1 MALSAP
7 HARRG
12 GRRRGRGTAPES
24 PRKTLRPC
32 SRGARGDR
40 YALRVKV
47 RPLLVL
53 TPLAAALVAWFMT
66 RMWFGHDPTVWRVS
80 TLLGGWA
87 PVLAAALLTYLRREG
102 HREGSVGAAWLAR
115 ALGVHCALLWM
126 VGVSDW
132 LRGPPHAP
140 PAWNIDSGTPLV
152 FLAFA
157 LCFALCAPL
166 VHRLAEL
173 ATARARPPLR
183 RVEAPAAWHYRAAPS
198 RAGIGPAR
206 MVLADRPW
214 VPSATCALAFGGA
227 LAAPCSPAVS
237 ALAAAGIMGAVSSRH
252 TVLPAVAGLVLLSAR
267 GAMAFGGSDALAMR
281 WPALLVASLWT
292 YALVGPRMTTRRTG
306 GEVLA
311 EAGAARPR
319 ALGR

>member
-1 MALSAP
+1 MLA
-7 HARRG
+7 
-12 GRRRGRGTAPES
+12 
-24 PRKTLRPC
+24 
-32 SRGARGDR
+32 
-40 YALRVKV
+40 
-47 RPLLVL
+47 
-53 TPLAAALVAWFMT
+53 PLAAALVAWFMT
-66 RMWFGHDPTVWRVS
+66 RMWFGHDPAVWRVS

-126 VGVSDW
+126 VGASDW

-166 VHRLAEL
+166 AHRLAEL
-173 ATARARPPLR
+173 AGARARPPLR
-183 RVEAPAAWHYRAAPS
+183 RVEVAAAWHYRAAPS
-198 RAGIGPAR
+198 RVGKGPAR
-206 MVLADRPW
+206 MVLADTPW
-214 VPSATCALAFGGA
+214 APSAACALAFGGA

-237 ALAAAGIMGAVSSRH
+237 ALAAAGVMGAVSSRR

-267 GAMAFGGSDALAMR
+267 GAMALGGSDALAMR

-292 YALVGPRMTTRRTG
+292 YALVGQHMTARRT
-306 GEVLA
+306 EARVLR
-311 EAGAARPR
+311 ERPR
-319 ALGR
+319 APGR